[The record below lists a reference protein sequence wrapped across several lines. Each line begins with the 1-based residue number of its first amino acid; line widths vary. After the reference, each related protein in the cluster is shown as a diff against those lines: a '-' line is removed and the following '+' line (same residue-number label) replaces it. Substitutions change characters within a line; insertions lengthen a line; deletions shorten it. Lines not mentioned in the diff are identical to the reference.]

1 MQTSLIKYYR
11 KRNDQDRFMANA
23 CTEQNKKTMSIKLH
37 TIKLMCSVTM
47 EINKYI
53 SAGVTF
59 VVDARTKATMT
70 EISMVSTILII
81 LLNENAEMPTMFLTT
96 RHALKLL

>member
-1 MQTSLIKYYR
+1 
-11 KRNDQDRFMANA
+11 MANA
-23 CTEQNKKTMSIKLH
+23 CTEQNKKDDVKLH
-37 TIKLMCSVTM
+37 PIKLMCSVTIPFL

-70 EISMVSTILII
+70 EISMISTMLII

-96 RHALKLL
+96 RHALKLLSGNTLIF